1 MAIVFLVGGQI
12 LQPKDISVI
21 GLQLAM
27 YSLTVI
33 TGLLIHCFFTLHL
46 IYIIFTRKNPFELVG
61 GILEALTAAFGT
73 SSRFVSLSF
82 CLQAIVHTFKAR
94 CLWTMKI

>member
-1 MAIVFLVGGQI
+1 MAIVFLVGGEI
-12 LQPKDISVI
+12 LQLKDISVI

-46 IYIIFTRKNPFELVG
+46 IYIIFTRKNPFKLVG
-61 GILEALTAAFGT
+61 GVLEALTTAFGT
-73 SSRFVSLSF
+73 SSRWVSLSF
-82 CLQAIVHTFKAR
+82 CLQATAHTFK
-94 CLWTMKI
+94 